1 MFESVLNLPR
11 KFTDKKIPPNDAVW
25 FNDNL
30 MAGAHRL
37 FCRSVGHPSSYQSV
51 LTWQKSVSHIFE
63 SCSKMEQTDDCCP
76 FSQMN
81 GFSYVTG
88 SLFQQDLLENLFLM
102 CFTIN

>member
-37 FCRSVGHPSSYQSV
+37 FCRSLGHPSSYQSV

-63 SCSKMEQTDDCCP
+63 SKRGAYTVVPKWSKPMTVAP
-76 FSQMN
+76 L
-81 GFSYVTG
+81 VK
-88 SLFQQDLLENLFLM
+88 
-102 CFTIN
+102 